1 MCLAQ
6 TRLGCLG
13 QLFVAALFGFNYT
26 SLNPTSQS
34 LVSRSTST
42 LSSTYFA
49 KIVHPTFDISI
60 ISLRSFS
67 QLPILHEEAIGGGRR
82 GDKNSKIDNVSV
94 SYTDLLDKGPRW

>member
-6 TRLGCLG
+6 TRQGCLG

-34 LVSRSTST
+34 PALKVHRRAVFP
-42 LSSTYFA
+42 YFA

-82 GDKNSKIDNVSV
+82 GLKSINPEN
-94 SYTDLLDKGPRW
+94 RWL